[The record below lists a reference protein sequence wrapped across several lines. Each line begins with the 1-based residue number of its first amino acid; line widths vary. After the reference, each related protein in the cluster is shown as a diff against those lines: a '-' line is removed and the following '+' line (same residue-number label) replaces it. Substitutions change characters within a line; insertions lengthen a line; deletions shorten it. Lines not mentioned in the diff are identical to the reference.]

1 MGIRM
6 TTSASALDAFLQRA
20 ARKIQENVLKAL
32 SKLGDESVVRIRNR
46 SAKESWIDHTG
57 NLRSSIGFAVYEQG
71 SKYMES
77 AFSQV
82 LSGTDGSAK
91 GKKIGEKLFLL
102 LNEEQKNALM
112 QYILEQ
118 GVCHGTVFNS
128 CHTSFAAKK
137 NPLTEIQE
145 GELYLCLEHRTV
157 RVRERMINLT
167 SKEFDILALLIANPK
182 RVFTYELI
190 TDLVWKE
197 DCDFYSRK
205 AIHNHISKLRKKLR
219 FEPDL
224 PNYIESVAGIGY
236 KFEHL

>member
-91 GKKIGEKLFLL
+91 GKK
-102 LNEEQKNALM
+102 
-112 QYILEQ
+112 
-118 GVCHGTVFNS
+118 
-128 CHTSFAAKK
+128 
-137 NPLTEIQE
+137 
-145 GELYLCLEHRTV
+145 
-157 RVRERMINLT
+157 MINDLA
-167 SKEFDILALLIANPK
+167 KE
-182 RVFTYELI
+182 
-190 TDLVWKE
+190 
-197 DCDFYSRK
+197 YSRVY
-205 AIHNHISKLRKKLR
+205 ALVV
-219 FEPDL
+219 
-224 PNYIESVAGIGY
+224 VA
-236 KFEHL
+236 